1 MPRMALPACVGPTNI
16 LDARLADAE
25 ETINLFP
32 TMTAPGGGKVPT
44 YLRGTPGLTPWLQL
58 PTSPVTALFQ
68 QDQRAFAI
76 AGTGYYELT
85 TTPSYTLIGSV
96 AVLDYLPTICSN
108 GSAGNQNF
116 IVSGDKGYI
125 HNLTTNAFAQITSG
139 GFPSRARMGAFSD
152 GYFAVSVTESRT
164 WQLSALEDGTSWD
177 PLDVA
182 ERSIASDQ
190 IAAFIRTERLFALL
204 GVQTSEFWYDSGDPL
219 FPYAP
224 TGQLL
229 EHGIAAPFTA
239 QRFSDT
245 LVWVG
250 QDQDGLGVVWRLSGN
265 NVQTISPP
273 AINRIIQTS
282 GEVTG
287 NNPNDLRLAV
297 AWTYQE
303 DGHSFYCLQLPV
315 CEWTLVYDLLMDR
328 WHKRATWDATECVFV
343 KSRPQCHMYWPDA
356 GCHLVGDRL
365 TGTIY
370 KQSLDLYDEEL
381 TVV

>member
-1 MPRMALPACVGPTNI
+1 MTRLAVPACVGPSNV

-25 ETINLFP
+25 DTINLFP
-32 TMTAPGGGKVPT
+32 TPTAPGAGKVPV
-44 YLRGTPGLTPWLQL
+44 YLRGTPGLRPWLEL
-58 PTSPVTALFQ
+58 PTSPVRALFQ

-76 AGTGYYELT
+76 AGDTFYELFT
-85 TTPSYTLIGSV
+85 LPSYTAAGTTLATG
-96 AVLDYLPTICSN
+96 AYLPTICSN
-108 GSAGNQNF
+108 GSAGNQLF
-116 IVSGDKGYI
+116 IVTGELGYI
-125 HNLTTNAFAQITSG
+125 FDLTTNVLTQITDP
-139 GFPSRARMGAFSD
+139 GFPARARMGAFSD
-152 GYFAVSVTESRT
+152 GYFAVAVTESRT

-229 EHGIAAPFTA
+229 EHGCAAAFTA

-250 QDQDGLGVVWRLSGN
+250 QDQDGLGVVWRLEGN
-265 NVQTISPP
+265 SVRTISTR
-273 AINRIIQTS
+273 AINALIQAGGS
-282 GEVTG
+282 GTT
-287 NNPNDLRLAV
+287 NDLRTAV

-303 DGHSFYCLQLPV
+303 NGHSFYCLQLPV
-315 CEWTLVYDLLMDR
+315 CDYTLVYDLLLDR
-328 WHKRATWDATECVFV
+328 WHKRATWDATECVFLQ
-343 KSRPQCHMYWPDA
+343 SRPQCHMYWPDA
-356 GCHLVGDRL
+356 GMHLVGDRL
-365 TGTIY
+365 TGGIY
-370 KQSLDLYDEEL
+370 EQSLSIYGEEL
-381 TVV
+381 VTP